1 MNIQT
6 LIDDEVSRIGKE
18 IVNLRRTIHEHPEI
32 GLEVF
37 HTADVIVQSLNDCGI
52 PCRDKVGGAGV
63 VVHIEGKQP
72 GPCIL
77 LRADMDGLPL
87 TEVTGLAYA
96 SKVKGKMHACG
107 HDLHAAALTGVAK
120 ILWSLRGKLKGSFK
134 LVFQPGEETLDGA
147 EAMIKDGLLV
157 NPVPQAALGFHNW
170 PSLDTGSAA
179 YHPIVSFAGSQAFTL
194 TLTGLSGHGAHP
206 HSAID
211 TITAAANFI
220 MQLQTIVSR
229 EISPVKPA
237 VISVGRI
244 EGGTAENIIAEKVVL
259 SGTMRALEP
268 EVLLKLRQ
276 TIERLLRGL
285 ETSMRVRYKIS
296 YSKQVP
302 SLLNDKAVLEKV
314 LYSARSM
321 LGDDK
326 VVEMD
331 EGSMGTEDFA
341 YISSKIPSVYLRI
354 GSKSPDSDVR
364 MVHRPDYAP
373 NEAFLDVAMR
383 LLSRLAIDFTGGT

>member
-6 LIDDEVSRIGKE
+6 LIDDEVNRIGKE
-18 IVNLRRTIHEHPEI
+18 IVSLRRVIHEHPEI

-37 HTADVIVQSLNDCGI
+37 HTAHVIVQSLHDSGI
-52 PCRDKVGGAGV
+52 PCKDKVGGAGV
-63 VVHIEGKQP
+63 VVHIEGKEP

-87 TEVTGLAYA
+87 TEETGLGYA

-120 ILWSLRGKLKGSFK
+120 ILWSLRGQLKGSFK

-147 EAMIKDGLLV
+147 EAMIEDGLLV

-170 PSLDTGSAA
+170 PSLATGSTA
-179 YHPIVSFAGSQAFTL
+179 YHPIVSFAGSQAFSL
-194 TLTGLSGHGAHP
+194 TLTGLSGHAAHP

-229 EISPVKPA
+229 EIAPVKPA

-244 EGGTAENIIAEKVVL
+244 EGGTAENIIAEKVFL
-259 SGTMRALEP
+259 SGTMRAIDP

-276 TIERLLRGL
+276 TIERLLHGL

-321 LGDDK
+321 LGNDK

-364 MVHRPDYAP
+364 MVHRPDFAP

-383 LLSRLAIDFTGGT
+383 LISRLAIDFTGEN